1 MGRRGDRMTRAALDL
16 SMFDDDALE
25 AASSKG
31 LVRRAKRD
39 IEAGLVA
46 IERHGDGEAVVTADG
61 ASVTLTRDA
70 LKGARCSCSARALC
84 RHVLAAVLVLRQAAA
99 APPGSPA
106 SDAATPLPSG
116 EGEPHPNTDALT
128 EILGLSE
135 AALRK
140 AFGKATLRAAAERLR
155 EGAPQIARD
164 AAAIVVTFAGGP
176 PVRYLPGLGPAGMV
190 SKAKGA
196 AAKVLHAA
204 AVLAIREAHGIAAAE
219 PDPPLDNAT
228 TGVDG
233 AFLDAVRDVLAE
245 ATRSALSS
253 ASEVVEERLFDLAI
267 SSRADALPN
276 LSARLRRLAKD
287 VRAKREHNPAFDGA
301 QTLAALARAFALT
314 EALRAAAT
322 DPILRGQVRE
332 DYAPLPAEL
341 RLIGC
346 GVEVWRS
353 PAGARGATAHFR
365 AAGAPSWY
373 SVSLARAAGQDPS
386 FDPSIAARREAVWG
400 SPLTA
405 LADAE
410 VVLDHAQGS
419 PSGRLSLA
427 REVRATVAKRPLA
440 RADVE
445 RWPDA
450 FADWND
456 LHRTLLARFSPELRA
471 EGKSSP
477 PVALLP
483 GSFGP
488 PLLDEMSQRLVVPAR
503 DRNGMLLALSVPAA
517 HERRAGALE
526 TVLRDRP
533 WLVLATASIA
543 EDSFAIAPFAL
554 ACINGEPGVRS
565 LDFTGPAK
573 GGTGFLAALRE
584 RAAALRARM
593 GGRRDSDPTYRTDDR
608 LTARLLARVADE
620 VLALAEL
627 GGRMIDAARLER
639 LDVVARR
646 LDDAGLAPLAR
657 LVERL
662 ARSTESL
669 RPHHMLA
676 VMHAVATLQALS
688 RSLPLLVARERLWI

>member
-1 MGRRGDRMTRAALDL
+1 
-16 SMFDDDALE
+16 
-25 AASSKG
+25 
-31 LVRRAKRD
+31 
-39 IEAGLVA
+39 
-46 IERHGDGEAVVTADG
+46 
-61 ASVTLTRDA
+61 
-70 LKGARCSCSARALC
+70 
-84 RHVLAAVLVLRQAAA
+84 LA
-99 APPGSPA
+99 
-106 SDAATPLPSG
+106 
-116 EGEPHPNTDALT
+116 
-128 EILGLSE
+128 
-135 AALRK
+135 
-140 AFGKATLRAAAERLR
+140 
-155 EGAPQIARD
+155 
-164 AAAIVVTFAGGP
+164 
-176 PVRYLPGLGPAGMV
+176 
-190 SKAKGA
+190 
-196 AAKVLHAA
+196 
-204 AVLAIREAHGIAAAE
+204 
-219 PDPPLDNAT
+219 
-228 TGVDG
+228 
-233 AFLDAVRDVLAE
+233 
-245 ATRSALSS
+245 
-253 ASEVVEERLFDLAI
+253 
-267 SSRADALPN
+267 
-276 LSARLRRLAKD
+276 
-287 VRAKREHNPAFDGA
+287 
-301 QTLAALARAFALT
+301 
-314 EALRAAAT
+314 EALRAAPT
-322 DPILRGQVRE
+322 DPVLRGQVRE
-332 DYAPLPAEL
+332 DYAPLPAKL
-341 RLIGC
+341 QLIGC

-365 AAGAPSWY
+365 AADAPDWY
-373 SVSLARAAGQDPS
+373 SASLARAAGQDPS
-386 FDPSIAARREAVWG
+386 FEPSLAARREAVWG
-400 SPLTA
+400 SSLTA
-405 LADAE
+405 LGDAE

-483 GSFGP
+483 GSFEP

-573 GGTGFLAALRE
+573 GRTGFLAALRE